1 MAQDQ
6 FNVSIN
12 NETLSKILDNILV
25 NSLPDKDL
33 MVQYLA
39 KLIMKGYNGS
49 DFFMALTNTFPEI
62 KFRPGDKVRIA
73 HETLYYNINVDR
85 SIEEGYIVGK
95 GIYVE
100 VTSIDHVSSNCYK
113 GMVHFI
119 DKGNTFQCREMEFNS
134 DCILMDN
141 TIIPAKPIIVPG
153 DLI

>member
-6 FNVSIN
+6 FSVTIN
-12 NETLSKILDNILV
+12 KETLSKILDNILV

-39 KLIMKGYNGS
+39 KLIMKGYAGN

-73 HETLYYNINVDR
+73 TETLYYNIDVDR
-85 SIEEGYIVGK
+85 SIEEGYIIDH

-100 VTSIDHVSSNCYK
+100 VTSIDPVSCNCYK
-113 GMVHFI
+113 GIVRFI
-119 DKGNTFQCREMEFNS
+119 DKSNTFQKREMEFNP

-141 TIIPAKPIIVPG
+141 TIVPAKPAIVPG

>member
-12 NETLSKILDNILV
+12 KETLSKILDNILV

-39 KLIMKGYNGS
+39 KLIMKGYNGG
-49 DFFMALTNTFPEI
+49 DFFMALTNTFPHI
-62 KFRPGDKVRIA
+62 KFRIGDKIRIA
-73 HETLYYNINVDR
+73 TEGIYYSIDMDR
-85 SIEEGYIVGK
+85 SIEEGYIVDK

-100 VTSIDHVSSNCYK
+100 IYSIDPVSSNCYK